1 MSLEMLNGRINFG
14 KTEEI
19 VSIPDLTAVQRKSY
33 EHFLQR
39 EVLPEERANQGLEQV
54 FREVFPIVSFNE
66 KLVLEYVSY
75 SLGKPKYDEEEC
87 RERDATYAAPL
98 KVKIRLVCK
107 DTMEVREQDVYMRE
121 IPLMTS
127 RGTFIINGA
136 ERVIV
141 SQLHRSPGIFYT
153 YDETT
158 RTYSARFIPYWG
170 TWIEFE
176 MDANNII
183 LVRLA
188 RKRKLLA
195 TTLLRAIGYPTNKE
209 ILELFYPTSK
219 EKTVSDRIIGLRVAE
234 DVIDPAS
241 GEIILACNQKIKPD
255 ILVRIREAG
264 IETLAILDI
273 DAVSDDVS
281 ILNTLDREDTNS
293 KEEALLKIYSVTRP
307 GEPTIL
313 ENAVTA
319 FNRLFSD
326 PVRYNLG
333 PVGRYKVNKTLGLD
347 VPLDQGTLTKEDIVA
362 AIKRLIRLTIEHGEP
377 DDIDHLGNR
386 RVRSVGE
393 LLQNHLRVGFARLER
408 GVQERMTIQD
418 PETMIPQ
425 TVINIKPVTAAINE
439 FFGSSQLSQ
448 FMDQTNPLAELTHK
462 RRLSALG
469 QGGLSKERAGFE
481 VRDVHH
487 THYGRICPIETPEGP
502 NIGLIVSL
510 STYAQIDK
518 YGFIEIPYRKVV
530 NGKIT
535 SEIEY
540 LRADDE
546 EGFYISQASA
556 ATDSEGRLTE
566 SLISVRH
573 GDNYPLVPS
582 EDVNY
587 MDVSFKQLVSIS
599 TALIP
604 FLEHDDANRAL
615 MGSNMQ
621 RQAVPLLKA
630 EPPLVG
636 TGIEAKVACDSG
648 AVVISDVEGVVSS
661 VTGDDIQI
669 KTAEG
674 ETREFKLRKFKR
686 SNQGTCINQ
695 VPIVKKGE
703 QVKAGQPLTEGTAT
717 AAGELALG
725 RNILV
730 AFMPWEGYNFEDAI
744 LISEKL
750 VREDVF
756 SSIHIERF
764 EAEARDT
771 QLGSES
777 ITRDIPNLGEE
788 ALKDLDESGIVRIGA
803 HVRPSDILVGKVT
816 PKGETDLSPEYKL
829 LHSIFGEKAREVR
842 DTSLRVPYGKD
853 GIVIDVK
860 VFSQEARDELPSGV
874 EKMVQVYVA
883 KKRKISVGDKIAG
896 RHGNKGVISKI
907 LPEEDMPFMADGTR
921 VEMVLNP
928 LSVPSRMNLGQIMET
943 HLGWAAVKLGQKY
956 ASPIFDGATEGEIK
970 EALKEASLPEDGK
983 VDLYDGRTGDKFD
996 QKVTVG
1002 YIYIMKLAHL
1012 VEDKIHARSTGPY
1025 SLVTQQP
1032 LGGKAQFGGQRLGE
1046 MEVWALEAYG
1056 ASYTLQELLTVKS
1069 DDIVGRAK
1077 VYEAI
1082 IKGRNARSPGIP
1094 ESFNVLAH
1102 ELRGLSLD
1110 IEVLDRE
1117 GKPVDTKKL
1126 DEMRRFSDEPKI
1138 TPEGL
1143 LGKREKK
1150 PEPTVTEVFAKAG

>member
-1 MSLEMLNGRINFG
+1 MSLEMLNGRISFG
-14 KTEEI
+14 KVKEI

-33 EHFLQR
+33 ERFLQYKVPPDKR
-39 EVLPEERANQGLEQV
+39 INQGLEQV
-54 FREVFPIVSFNE
+54 FREVFPIISFNE

-75 SLGKPKYDEEEC
+75 SLAEPKYTEEEC

-98 KVKIRLVCK
+98 KVKTRLVCK
-107 DTMEVREQDVYMRE
+107 ETMEVREQDVYMRE
-121 IPLMTS
+121 IPVMTS

-153 YDETT
+153 FDETT

-176 MDANNII
+176 VDVNNIVI
-183 LVRLA
+183 VRLA
-188 RKRKLLA
+188 RRRKLLA
-195 TTLLRAIGYPTNKE
+195 TTFLRALGYSTNQE
-209 ILELFYPTSK
+209 IIELFYPTSK
-219 EKTVSDRIIGLRVAE
+219 VETISDRIIGFRVAE
-234 DVIDPAS
+234 DIIDSDTNEVI
-241 GEIILACNQKIKPD
+241 LRCNQKIKPE
-255 ILVRIREAG
+255 ILTRLREVG
-264 IETLAILDI
+264 VETISILDI
-273 DAVSDDVS
+273 DAVSDDIS
-281 ILNTLDREDTNS
+281 ILNTLDRDDTS
-293 KEEALLKIYSVTRP
+293 CREEAILKAYTIIRP

-313 ENAVTA
+313 DNAVNA
-319 FNRLFSD
+319 FERLFSD
-326 PVRYNLG
+326 STRYNLG
-333 PVGRYKVNKTLGLD
+333 LVGRYKINKKLKLD
-347 VPLDQGTLTKEDIVA
+347 TPLEVRTLTKEDIVA
-362 AIKRLIRLTIEHGEP
+362 AIKRLIRLHVEHGEA

-393 LLQNHLRVGFARLER
+393 LLQNHLRIGFTRLEK
-408 GVQERMTIQD
+408 GIQERMAIQD
-418 PETMIPQ
+418 PDTMIPQ

-510 STYAQIDK
+510 STYAQVDE
-518 YGFIEIPYRKVV
+518 YGFIEIPYRKVI
-530 NGKIT
+530 NGKAT
-535 SEIEY
+535 REIKY

-546 EGFYISQASA
+546 EESYISPAS
-556 ATDSEGRLTE
+556 TPVDSEGKLTE
-566 SLISVRH
+566 GLVSARH
-573 GDNYPLVPS
+573 GDNYPLIVP
-582 EDVNY
+582 EQVNY
-587 MDVSFKQLVSIS
+587 MDVSFKQLVSVS

-621 RQAVPLLKA
+621 RQAVPLLKP

-636 TGIEAKVACDSG
+636 TGMEGKVACDSG
-648 AVVISDVEGVVSS
+648 SIIISDVEGIAIS
-661 VTGDDIQI
+661 VTGDELKI
-669 KTAEG
+669 KSVEG
-674 ETREFKLRKFKR
+674 EIKEFKLRKFKR
-686 SNQGTCINQ
+686 SNQGTCLNQ
-695 VPIVKKGE
+695 TPIIRKGD

-717 AAGELALG
+717 AGGELALG
-725 RNILV
+725 SNILV

-744 LISEKL
+744 LISERL

-764 EAEARDT
+764 EVEARDT
-771 QLGSES
+771 QLGQES

-788 ALKDLDESGIVRIGA
+788 ALKDLDKSGIVRIGA
-803 HVRPSDILVGKVT
+803 HVRPGNILVGKVT

-842 DTSLRVPYGKD
+842 DSSLRVPYGKE

-860 VFSQEARDELPSGV
+860 VFSQEARDDLPSGV

-896 RHGNKGVISKI
+896 RHGNKGVIARI
-907 LPEEDMPFMADGTR
+907 LPDEDMPFMADGTAAD
-921 VEMVLNP
+921 MVLNP

-943 HLGWAAVKLGQKY
+943 HLGWAAHVLGTKY
-956 ASPIFDGATEGEIK
+956 ASPVFDGATEDELRA
-970 EALKEASLPEDGK
+970 ELKRASLPEHGK
-983 VDLYDGRTGDKFD
+983 INLYDGRTGEKFE

-1056 ASYTLQELLTVKS
+1056 AAYTLQELLTVKS

-1082 IKGRNARSPGIP
+1082 IKGKNARAPGIP
-1094 ESFNVLAH
+1094 ESFNVLSQ
-1102 ELRGLSLD
+1102 ELRGLALD
-1110 IEVLDRE
+1110 IEVLDKD
-1117 GKPVDTKKL
+1117 GKPVDIKKL
-1126 DEMRRFSDEPKI
+1126 DEMRRMSEEPKI
-1138 TPEGL
+1138 ASEKL
-1143 LGKREKK
+1143 LGKREGRQL
-1150 PEPTVTEVFAKAG
+1150 TATDVFAETG